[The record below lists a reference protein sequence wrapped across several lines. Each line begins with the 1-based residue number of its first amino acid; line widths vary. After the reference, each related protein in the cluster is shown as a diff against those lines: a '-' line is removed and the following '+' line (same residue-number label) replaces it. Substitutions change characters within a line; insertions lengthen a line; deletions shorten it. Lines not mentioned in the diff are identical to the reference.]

1 MMKRALS
8 LLVVALGVAVIPA
21 TVAFAQTFTSDP
33 IAIDCQPDAPNGQ
46 LCQPPFAKSVTTGGA
61 LLVEVVASPGHCS
74 PIQVSIDV
82 DGSPAYTSGVLNA
95 GDTTGIQNF
104 GPVTPG
110 NHLIEVFGIGVFG
123 GCNGGALGAWEGT
136 LNVTVND
143 CSANVEIPGNR
154 VDENCDSTVECDPC
168 AGWQN
173 HGKFVRCVA
182 HAADAL
188 EDAGAI
194 TPEEGEA
201 LVSSAAQSDVGKVPT
216 PKVCQ

>member
-1 MMKRALS
+1 MKRDLS
-8 LLVVALGVAVIPA
+8 LLVVALGVAAVPA
-21 TVAFAQTFTSDP
+21 RVAVGQTFTSDP
-33 IAIDCQPDAPNGQ
+33 ISVLCQAPAPNGQ

-61 LLVEVVASPGHCS
+61 LLVEAVASPLHCS
-74 PIQVSIDV
+74 AIKVSIAV

-95 GDTTGIQNF
+95 GESTGIRNL
-104 GPVTPG
+104 GPVAPG
-110 NHLIEVFGIGVFG
+110 NHLIEVSGIGVLG
-123 GCNGGALGAWEGT
+123 GCNVGSLLAWEGT
-136 LNVTVND
+136 LNVTVSD

-154 VDENCDSTVECDPC
+154 VDENCDGTVACDPC
-168 AGWQN
+168 AAWGN
-173 HGKFVRCVA
+173 HGKYVRCVA

-216 PKVCQ
+216 PQVCR